1 MADIVHVEWELLH
14 VGNLLLE
21 QQNAKFSQVAC
32 KIVECKKSGAAI
44 SNWVLH
50 KCQLLVIFE
59 S

>member
-44 SNWVLH
+44 SNLDLH
-50 KCQLLVIFE
+50 KC
-59 S
+59 